1 LFKNLIIINIK
12 KVLQEIFNYFDSDK
26 TGRIN
31 SSEMEKVLE
40 KLNVKL
46 SKEAYDQ
53 ILKEGDKDCINYI
66 FFLLL

>member
-1 LFKNLIIINIK
+1 M
-12 KVLQEIFNYFDSDK
+12 QEIFNYFDADK

-53 ILKEGDKDCINYI
+53 ILKEGDKDCINYFFYNIELI
-66 FFLLL
+66 FFFLKN

>member
-1 LFKNLIIINIK
+1 
-12 KVLQEIFNYFDSDK
+12 
-26 TGRIN
+26 
-31 SSEMEKVLE
+31 MEKVLE

-66 FFLLL
+66 FFLLLWISYF

>member
-1 LFKNLIIINIK
+1 
-12 KVLQEIFNYFDSDK
+12 LQEIFNYFDADK

-53 ILKEGDKDCINYI
+53 ILKEGDKDCINYFFYNIELI
-66 FFLLL
+66 FFFF

>member
-1 LFKNLIIINIK
+1 M
-12 KVLQEIFNYFDSDK
+12 QEIFNYFDADK

-53 ILKEGDKDCINYI
+53 ILKEGDKDCINY
-66 FFLLL
+66 FFLITLY

>member
-1 LFKNLIIINIK
+1 
-12 KVLQEIFNYFDSDK
+12 LQEIFNYFDADK

-53 ILKEGDKDCINYI
+53 ILKEGDKDCINYFFYNIELI
-66 FFLLL
+66 FFFLKN

>member
-1 LFKNLIIINIK
+1 M
-12 KVLQEIFNYFDSDK
+12 QEIFNYFDADK

-53 ILKEGDKDCINYI
+53 ILKEGDKDCINY
-66 FFLLL
+66 FFYNI